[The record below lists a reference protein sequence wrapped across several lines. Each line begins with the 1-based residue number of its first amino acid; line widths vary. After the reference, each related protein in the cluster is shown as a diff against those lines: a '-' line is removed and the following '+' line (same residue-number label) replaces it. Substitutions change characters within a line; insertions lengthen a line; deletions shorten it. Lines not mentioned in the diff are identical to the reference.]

1 MRFLCDM
8 AVSMS
13 TVKALRERGHD
24 ALHLREEGLHRL
36 SDEEILEKA
45 RLEDRVLLTF
55 DLDFGDLL
63 AAGLHESP
71 SAILFRLHNQTPS
84 IVTERLFRL
93 LAESGR
99 YLTGNALIVV
109 EETRYRVRRLP
120 ILELEGDR

>member
-1 MRFLCDM
+1 
-8 AVSMS
+8 MS